1 MSGAAIMLLALVIDA
16 GLGWPAAVHARIGH
30 PVTWIGALISV
41 LDRTLNRED
50 SSKATRRVTGI
61 FMAISVIS
69 LVAGLGWAVTLI
81 LPGGWVGLVLAS
93 FLAWPLVAAR
103 SMHDHVVA
111 VAQPLMAG
119 DLPAARQAVSLIVG
133 RDPSQL
139 DAAGI
144 GRAAAESLAENTS
157 DGVVGPL
164 VWGA

>member
-50 SSKATRRVTGI
+50 TSETTRRAAGI
-61 FMAISVIS
+61 LVAISVIS
-69 LVAGLGWAVTLI
+69 LVAGVGWAVTLI
-81 LPGGWVGLVLAS
+81 LPGGRMGLVLAS

-111 VAQPLMAG
+111 VARPLIAR
-119 DLPAARQAVSLIVG
+119 DLPAA
-133 RDPSQL
+133 
-139 DAAGI
+139 
-144 GRAAAESLAENTS
+144 
-157 DGVVGPL
+157 
-164 VWGA
+164 